1 MYLKN
6 VLSNKYS
13 VLIKIIKLIQKNQLL
28 GGRTDKL

>member
-13 VLIKIIKLIQKNQLL
+13 VLIKIRKLIQKNQLL
-28 GGRTDKL
+28 EGGTDKL